1 MLVKK
6 LTKRQRKRKQKYAD
20 INAERRLAKENRI
33 MILKISNPES
43 LEYRQAFWGEHGRVF
58 VSSEDW
64 KDIRAGEVAMH
75 KTARTTIDQSK
86 VPWHVHG
93 RSQHR
98 PFYHNQ
104 ILVTNQLT
112 D

>member
-1 MLVKK
+1 MHSHAGHVIISKK
-6 LTKRQRKRKQKYAD
+6 DKQW
-20 INAERRLAKENRI
+20 
-33 MILKISNPES
+33 IS
-43 LEYRQAFWGEHGRVF
+43 LGEAV
-58 VSSEDW
+58 
-64 KDIRAGEVAMH
+64 MH